1 MALPKIN
8 APVYEVEL
16 PLSKKVIQY
25 RPFLVKEQ
33 RNLLMAMES
42 KEYSTIEQNI
52 KQVLHNCTIT
62 QNVVID
68 DLPVIDIEF
77 YFIQL
82 RAKSVG
88 EISENKYVC
97 NNIVNDSECGFVMD
111 VDINLLDITVEKN
124 PDIKDTIKLNNEFTI
139 KLTYPKFSIV
149 NQAATIENVD
159 EFAFKMIADS
169 IEYIHDGEQFYYAK
183 DSSLKELIEFLEQL
197 NQDQFSKIEEFF
209 SNLPKLKKDVDIKCK
224 KCGYEHHIEVEGLE
238 SFFD

>member
-1 MALPKIN
+1 MALPKIT

-52 KQVLHNCTIT
+52 KQVLHNCTLTKNI
-62 QNVVID
+62 VID

-97 NNIVNDSECGFVMD
+97 NNTVDDSECGFVMD

-183 DSSLKELIEFLEQL
+183 DSTPKELIEFLEQL
-197 NQDQFSKIEEFF
+197 NQDQFEKIEEFF
-209 SNLPKLKKDVDIKCK
+209 SNLPKLKKDIDIKCK

>member
-52 KQVLHNCTIT
+52 KQVLHNCTLTENI
-62 QNVVID
+62 VID

-97 NNIVNDSECGFVMD
+97 NNMVDGSECGFVMD
-111 VDINLLDITVEKN
+111 VDINLLDIKVEKN
-124 PDIKDTIKLNNEFTI
+124 NTIKDIIKLNDDFSI

-169 IEYIHDGEQFYYAK
+169 IEYIHDGQQFYYAK
-183 DSSLKELIEFLEQL
+183 DSTPKELIEFLEQL

-209 SNLPKLKKDVDIKCK
+209 SNLPKLKKDVDVKCK

>member
-97 NNIVNDSECGFVMD
+97 NNMVDGSECGFVMD

-124 PDIKDTIKLNNEFTI
+124 PDINDTIKLNNEFTI

-183 DSSLKELIEFLEQL
+183 DSSPKELIEFLEQL

-209 SNLPKLKKDVDIKCK
+209 SNLPKLKKDVDVKCK

>member
-209 SNLPKLKKDVDIKCK
+209 SNLPKLKKDVDVKCK